1 MGGRGRGGG
10 GGEMK
15 RAVSETIV
23 RIPNLGRLF
32 SAKGSDLFTPEWSG
46 VFIHEGAENLAASQ
60 KFGLDE
66 VMQKGTST
74 WIPLPKPCTR
84 TGSEIGVE
92 R

>member
-1 MGGRGRGGG
+1 MGGRGY

-15 RAVSETIV
+15 RAMSETIV

-46 VFIHEGAENLAASQ
+46 VFIHEGVENLAASE

-66 VMQKGTST
+66 V
-74 WIPLPKPCTR
+74 I
-84 TGSEIGVE
+84 
-92 R
+92 